1 MAAAATRRCSG
12 WNNVGR
18 REAEGEA
25 EQALRVDDAV
35 VTELSESGAIPHS
48 DARSRSRVTEGLH
61 VPVDRA
67 R

>member
-1 MAAAATRRCSG
+1 MAAAASKRCSR

-18 REAEGEA
+18 RGAEGVV
-25 EQALRVDDAV
+25 EQALRVHDAV
-35 VTELSESGAIPHS
+35 VTALGESGAIPHS
-48 DARSRSRVTEGLH
+48 DARSRSGVTEGLH